1 MGKGEYCS
9 VPLFICYKIRSQLHK
24 RLERAISYL
33 NVRAQAVLS
42 AVEIDRET
50 DFFLL
55 GEIFFNFLSK
65 VDSVGRL

>member
-9 VPLFICYKIRSQLHK
+9 VPLLICYKIRPQLHK
-24 RLERAISYL
+24 ILERAISYL